1 MSSVKGRLL
10 ASFGANSLGRL
21 FTTLIQVISV
31 PLYLKHWGIHLY
43 GEWILLSTIPSYLG
57 LSDIGFGSVAGNEMT
72 MLMAKQRTEEA
83 LEVFQSIWLLTTGA
97 SLFVATLL
105 AVCIWFAPLDRWM
118 HLHSMTR
125 IEARYVVLFLGLSAL
140 LSLQETL
147 FQGAFRCVGRYAY
160 GTTMKHLLML
170 GSFGVIII
178 PLILGSAP
186 PVVAVTYLVA
196 NAAGTLVLWFLL
208 RNKVTWIR
216 FGVRHARWRAVR
228 RLALP
233 AVSIMSVPLSNLLS
247 LQGIL
252 VIVGHVLGP
261 VAVVTF
267 NTARTVSRSA
277 AQAMQLINNAV
288 WPEFSAAFGAENMAL
303 ARKLHRRACQLS
315 ISLCLFV
322 ILIIAIFG
330 RYVWSAWTIGKVP
343 TDGILLDILLV
354 QLLVSSLWYTSSVVP
369 LSTNNH
375 KDMAKVLLISS
386 ILSLALSWGLMRL
399 PWLGLR
405 GAAIGLVLGDL
416 INAVYIVRA
425 SLKLLD
431 ERLPDF
437 LSGIVQIPKLR
448 NSKPAVYPK
457 PTG

>member
-1 MSSVKGRLL
+1 
-10 ASFGANSLGRL
+10 
-21 FTTLIQVISV
+21 
-31 PLYLKHWGIHLY
+31 
-43 GEWILLSTIPSYLG
+43 
-57 LSDIGFGSVAGNEMT
+57 
-72 MLMAKQRTEEA
+72 
-83 LEVFQSIWLLTTGA
+83 
-97 SLFVATLL
+97 
-105 AVCIWFAPLDRWM
+105 
-118 HLHSMTR
+118 
-125 IEARYVVLFLGLSAL
+125 
-140 LSLQETL
+140 
-147 FQGAFRCVGRYAY
+147 
-160 GTTMKHLLML
+160 
-170 GSFGVIII
+170 
-178 PLILGSAP
+178 
-186 PVVAVTYLVA
+186 
-196 NAAGTLVLWFLL
+196 
-208 RNKVTWIR
+208 
-216 FGVRHARWRAVR
+216 
-228 RLALP
+228 
-233 AVSIMSVPLSNLLS
+233 MSVPLSNLLS